1 LVKFCPRCGA
11 AMMPIKK
18 REGKEEYYVL
28 KCPRCGYEERASQ
41 KDLEKYGIKYVVDSS
56 KRTITAKATEA
67 KATALTPD
75 EREMLQ
81 EYYEV
86 LLESMREEEVEEEES
101 D

>member
-1 LVKFCPRCGA
+1 MVKFCPRCGA
-11 AMMPIKK
+11 AMFPLKK
-18 REGKEEYYVL
+18 KEGGEEYYVL
-28 KCPRCGYEERASQ
+28 KCPRCGYEEKASK
-41 KDLEKYGIKYVVDSS
+41 KDLEAYGLKYVVDSS

-67 KATALTPD
+67 RESSLSPD

-86 LLESMREEEVEEEES
+86 LLESMKEEESEEEES